1 MFHIIVKNIDCN
13 FIKNFYLL
21 HKQWTLTKKHGVG
34 KPKKMLRELKYIQY
48 VAIIYHRFLQEFLWE
63 NSIDPIQR
71 GRSTFGRQKHKRR
84 RIERGHNRIMDVYF
98 DLIDPLYDEED
109 FCQCF

>member
-1 MFHIIVKNIDCN
+1 MDID
-13 FIKNFYLL
+13 
-21 HKQWTLTKKHGVG
+21 QETWRRQTKENAKRAQIHCQQ
-34 KPKKMLRELKYIQY
+34 LQY